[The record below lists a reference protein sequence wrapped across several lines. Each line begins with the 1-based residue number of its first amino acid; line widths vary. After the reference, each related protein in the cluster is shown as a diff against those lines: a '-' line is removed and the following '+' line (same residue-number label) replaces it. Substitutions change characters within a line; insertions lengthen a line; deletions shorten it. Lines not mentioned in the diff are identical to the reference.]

1 MGLPIYKK
9 KTPFDLLTL
18 KRWRGPKPSPLKL
31 VYRTRAIFTEKIN
44 FCMFGN
50 GVLRNH
56 GKSKSPDWQIIRNS
70 NKNN

>member
-31 VYRTRAIFTEKIN
+31 VYRTRAIFIEKLN
-44 FCMFGN
+44 FVIFGN
-50 GVLRNH
+50 GVLRN
-56 GKSKSPDWQIIRNS
+56 Q
-70 NKNN
+70 